1 MMKAEGFDKAIIGIA
16 SRAGSDDL
24 IAYNWDK
31 CVDILQERD
40 GMSVEDAIEFMD
52 YNLVP
57 AYVGEGTPVFV
68 RGMGPDEVMDY
79 AIELC
84 KE

>member
-1 MMKAEGFDKAIIGIA
+1 MMKADGFDKAIIGIA
-16 SRAGSDDL
+16 SRAGFEDV

-31 CVDILQERD
+31 CVDILCERD
-40 GMSVEDAIEFMD
+40 GMAVEDAVEFMN

-68 RGMGPDEVMDY
+68 RGMSPDEDIDH
-79 AIELC
+79 AIETC